1 MKFTE
6 HEMVFFNSITKGD
19 AVFGIPLHFRIK
31 EERAEE
37 VEKIIK
43 SLIKKQILKSETELS
58 RLGALP
64 ARTLELYKQS
74 KTYIIINY
82 LHIALIDKQEA
93 VVIIPIKEKRKEKEY
108 ELLRLPRV
116 AVLYLLLE
124 HYPVLRNAA
133 VETETN
139 VQLIDHDSFLRKLS
153 SYDGNIMVGAF
164 RDSRIVSEH
173 VYYWEGE
180 EILRYDLNSQIEKK
194 VNAVQV
200 RREIMK
206 LLQIEGEVQSHAR

>member
-1 MKFTE
+1 MT
-6 HEMVFFNSITKGD
+6 
-19 AVFGIPLHFRIK
+19 IK
-31 EERAEE
+31 NL
-37 VEKIIK
+37 V
-43 SLIKKQILKSETELS
+43 KKQILKSEKELS
-58 RLGALP
+58 RLGTLP

-93 VVIIPIKEKRKEKEY
+93 VVIIPLKEKSKEREY

-133 VETETN
+133 MKTEAN
-139 VQLIDHDSFLRKLS
+139 VHLIDHDSFLQKLS
-153 SYDGNIMVGAF
+153 SYDGNIMVGVF
-164 RDSRIVSEH
+164 GDSQIVSEH

-200 RREIMK
+200 RREIIK
-206 LLQIEGEVQSHAR
+206 LLQIEGEVQSHVR